1 MRTQLSVVGSAC
13 TVLLMAAGLAVAAPV
28 FAALPREAVPRDA
41 VPHPAVAVAAD
52 VDLAITLDGTTLTN
66 QSQRKTATATVTN
79 HGTATA
85 YGVRLRFSGRVDGE
99 VVNPSS
105 VAFCPT
111 AATPTP
117 APPTTAPSLEVTV
130 GGECGLPDLAPGQT
144 LRLTSTIVRTAHG
157 TGQVGEVTVRVSHAG
172 TDRAAANDSATASI
186 GFAEGAGPDLYA
198 RAWDGPADRSGTL
211 TPVPPGGSA
220 DLRFEIGNHGVESVS
235 GMVVTIGLP
244 NHVMFAEESAGCAYD
259 AGRRNATCTY
269 PDLSLVPARADRGS
283 GDRSFSAVRFRH
295 PVLISRSAPA
305 PARLDG
311 GRVEVEPLLAG
322 QLPPTERLPEG
333 ATGLAATETV
343 GVADSDRFSMSTVT
357 RAGAAAGL
365 PLTGTPTGL
374 LGGLGLGVLVVG
386 GGLVLLARQR
396 RLVPV
401 LPAT

>member
-1 MRTQLSVVGSAC
+1 
-13 TVLLMAAGLAVAAPV
+13 MAAGLVVTAPV
-28 FAALPREAVPRDA
+28 FAAVPRAAVPRA
-41 VPHPAVAVAAD
+41 AVAVAAD
-52 VDLAITLDGTTLTN
+52 VDLAVTLDGTTLTN
-66 QSQRKTATATVTN
+66 QTQRKTATATVTN

-85 YGVRLRFSGRVDGE
+85 QGVRLHFSGRVDGE
-99 VVNPSS
+99 VINPSS
-105 VAFCPT
+105 VAFCP
-111 AATPTP
+111 ASATPT
-117 APPTTAPSLEVTV
+117 PPTTAPSLEVTV

-144 LRLTSTIVRTAHG
+144 LRLTSTIVRSAHG
-157 TGQVGEVTVRVSHAG
+157 TGQVGEVTVRVSHGG
-172 TDRAAANDSATASI
+172 TDRVPANDSATASI

-198 RAWDGPADRSGTL
+198 RAWDGPADRAGTL

-220 DLRFEIGNHGVESVS
+220 DLRFEIGNHGAESVS

-259 AGRRNATCTY
+259 AARRNATCTY
-269 PDLSLVPARADRGS
+269 PDLSLVSARADRAS
-283 GDRSFSAVRFRH
+283 DDRSFSAVRFRH
-295 PVLISRSAPA
+295 PVRISRSAPA

-322 QLPPTERLPEG
+322 QLPPSGRLPEG
-333 ATGLAATETV
+333 ATGLVATETV
-343 GVADSDRFSMSTVT
+343 GAADSDRFTMSTVT